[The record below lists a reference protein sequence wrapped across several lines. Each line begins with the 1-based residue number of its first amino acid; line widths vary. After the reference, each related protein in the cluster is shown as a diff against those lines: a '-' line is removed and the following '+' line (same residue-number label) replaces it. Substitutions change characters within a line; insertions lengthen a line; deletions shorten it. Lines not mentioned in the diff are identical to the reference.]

1 MGQHPIEYRF
11 TNFEYQNQ
19 EPHFEIPNGY
29 RPQASV
35 ARIESILN
43 KLKMIQVP
51 SGVETYNKAVSDIDQ
66 YLS

>member
-29 RPQASV
+29 KPQASV

-51 SGVETYNKAVSDIDQ
+51 TVWKPTTRRSRILTST
-66 YLS
+66 